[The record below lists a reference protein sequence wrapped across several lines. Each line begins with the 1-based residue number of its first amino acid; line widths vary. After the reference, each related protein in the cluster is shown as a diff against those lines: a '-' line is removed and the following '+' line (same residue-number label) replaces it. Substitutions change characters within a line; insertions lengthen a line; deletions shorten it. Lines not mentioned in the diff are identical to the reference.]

1 MTDQT
6 DLLHRFVL
14 ERAGVR
20 GALVRLS
27 SAWNAVAGRAD
38 YPPALR
44 DLLGQGLAASALL
57 TANIKVD
64 GQLSLELKSTGA
76 LRMLFAECTD
86 DGRLRG
92 LARRDEDSTFPEQLD
107 LADLPQAVLAITL
120 GDVERGH
127 RYQGLVELKSTTLA
141 GNLEGYFAQSE
152 QLPTRLLL
160 AADADRAVGLMLQ
173 KLPGEGG
180 HDLEVEAD
188 GWNRIEHLL
197 ATVKQEELLQVSSK
211 TLLYRLFHEESV
223 SLFEPQALRFGC
235 SCSTQRVEEMLRGL
249 GTDEVDATLAEH
261 EGELEVICEFCAQ
274 AYRFDRVDVAR
285 VFSEQAAAPGTTT
298 AQ

>member
-20 GALVRLS
+20 GALVQLS
-27 SAWNAVAGRAD
+27 SAWKAVAGRAD

-44 DLLGQGLAASALL
+44 DLLGQGLVASALL

-64 GQLSLELKSTGA
+64 GQLSLELKSAGA
-76 LRMLFAECTD
+76 LRMLFAECNEN
-86 DGRLRG
+86 GRLRG
-92 LARRDEDSTFPEQLD
+92 LARWDEDSPFSEHLD
-107 LADLPQAVLAITL
+107 LTGLPQAILAITL

-127 RYQGLVELKSTTLA
+127 RYQGLVELNATTLS
-141 GNLEGYFAQSE
+141 GNLEVYFVQSE

-160 AADADRAVGLMLQ
+160 AADADQAVGLMLQ

-180 HDLEVEAD
+180 HEVEVDAD

-197 ATVKQEELLQVSSK
+197 ATVDQEELLQVSSE
-211 TLLYRLFHEESV
+211 TLLYRLFHQESV

-235 SCSTQRVEEMLRGL
+235 SCSVQRVEQMLRGL
-249 GTDEVDATLAEH
+249 GADEVDAALSEQD
-261 EGELEVICEFCAQ
+261 GKLEVICEFCAQ
-274 AYRFDRVDVAR
+274 EYHFDRVDVAR
-285 VFSEQAAAPGTTT
+285 VFSEQTAAPGTSTT
-298 AQ
+298 Q